1 MYISLIIL
9 ENSSTSIN
17 KVKDKTHIPI
27 LYMKMFLVGAA
38 VPPPNLVLKPGETT
52 LANIEFY
59 LTVPD
64 GDLEFE
70 IFGSS
75 GNFVS

>member
-1 MYISLIIL
+1 MEI
-9 ENSSTSIN
+9 
-17 KVKDKTHIPI
+17 
-27 LYMKMFLVGAA
+27 FLVGAA

-75 GNFVS
+75 GNFVSRE